1 MSAQSFSRLVAFGVH
16 RHRRFR
22 RPALAVRNEPT
33 VSVKVA
39 TGENRANCEPVFHGQ
54 KANRALIDER
64 LRRVRAIV
72 NDESPMRIDGQIQ
85 VGIDLGTADVAAI
98 AVDQAGEPV
107 AAFLEWADVVR
118 DGVVL
123 DYWGAI
129 EIVKSMM
136 AKMGRRIGREI
147 TSATT
152 AYPPGTDPYA
162 SINVLQAAG
171 LKVSAVVDE
180 PSSVA
185 LLLNIEEGAVVD
197 IGGGTTGISVV
208 LEGSIVKTADE
219 ATGGRH
225 VTLTIAGN
233 RHIPFEQAELLK
245 RTDPGPELQ
254 VIALPVFEKMTDIVR
269 SHIKTFDVPAIY
281 LTGGTCC
288 FPGVEELFRR
298 EFPDKEIFLP
308 SEPLYLTP
316 LAIASYGL

>member
-1 MSAQSFSRLVAFGVH
+1 M
-16 RHRRFR
+16 
-22 RPALAVRNEPT
+22 
-33 VSVKVA
+33 
-39 TGENRANCEPVFHGQ
+39 
-54 KANRALIDER
+54 
-64 LRRVRAIV
+64 V
-72 NDESPMRIDGQIQ
+72 NDESLDRIEGPIR
-85 VGIDLGTADVAAI
+85 VGIDLGTADVVAL
-98 AVDQAGEPV
+98 AVDHEGEPV

-129 EIVKSMM
+129 EIVK
-136 AKMGRRIGREI
+136 ALLLRLKTRLGREI

-152 AYPPGTDPYA
+152 GYPPGTDPYA
-162 SINVLQAAG
+162 STNVLKAAG
-171 LKVSAVVDE
+171 LRVDAVVDE

-208 LEGSIVKTADE
+208 LEGRVVATADE
-219 ATGGRH
+219 PTGGRH

-233 RHIPFEQAELLK
+233 RHIPYEDAEMLK
-245 RTDPGPELQ
+245 RTAAGPELQ
-254 VIALPVFEKMTDIVR
+254 TIAMPVFEKMTDIVR
-269 SHIKTFDVPAIY
+269 SHITSYDVPAIY

-288 FPGVEELFRR
+288 FPGVLELFRR
-298 EFPDKEIFLP
+298 EFPDKEIVLP